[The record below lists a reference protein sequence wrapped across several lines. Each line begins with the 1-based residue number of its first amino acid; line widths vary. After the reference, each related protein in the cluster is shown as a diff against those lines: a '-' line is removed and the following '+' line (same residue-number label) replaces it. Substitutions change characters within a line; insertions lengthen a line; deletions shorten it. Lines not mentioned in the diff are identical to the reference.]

1 LSCDAQIASI
11 YDETH
16 FTQSAEAH
24 SNREIVDPVVPAN
37 QVQRRQGLSVKRL
50 SQTRMKP
57 SMALLKGIHAFQ
69 RFAKAF

>member
-1 LSCDAQIASI
+1 
-11 YDETH
+11 
-16 FTQSAEAH
+16 
-24 SNREIVDPVVPAN
+24 VVPAN
-37 QVQRRQGLSVKRL
+37 QVQSRQWLSVKRL